1 MTPMIS
7 EQLREAAASLAD
19 EQVSIGELLEA
30 HGPAARG
37 SLLLLLAVPCMLP
50 IPGTGTVLGIGVLAL
65 AVAIWRGQPEAA
77 LPRRVSELAMS
88 RHWGQR
94 VLQTLATLYAL
105 AARVVKA
112 RSCRLM
118 PECAAAWL
126 AAPIAAMAV
135 VLILPIPFGNILPA
149 LVLILIG
156 LGMAFRD
163 NLAVLLGA
171 LAAALTTAAMATVLL
186 MAADWGIDGV
196 TRLFA

>member
-1 MTPMIS
+1 MTPGIA
-7 EQLREAAASLAD
+7 EQLREAAARLAG
-19 EQVSIGELLEA
+19 EQVSIGELLQA

-65 AVAIWRGQPEAA
+65 AVAIWRGQSEAV
-77 LPRRVSELAMS
+77 LPRRVSELSMS

-94 VLQTLATLYAL
+94 VLNTLATVYAV

-112 RSCRLM
+112 RSFGRV
-118 PECAAAWL
+118 PERASWL

-149 LVLILIG
+149 LALILIG

-163 NLAVLLGA
+163 SLAVLLGA
-171 LAAALTTAAMATVLL
+171 LAAALTIAVMTTVLL
-186 MAADWGIDGV
+186 LAADWGIDGAA
-196 TRLFA
+196 RLFA